1 MRSLWGSVRQVVV
14 SAFTG
19 RYRWLAY
26 AGSAGIVVIVAA
38 GLFLLLHKPGNV
50 SHPKLSFTAPK
61 TTPTATTKTTPPPPH
76 HKPKPPPDTFK
87 WRLYGY
93 NPQRTRDFVGAASDL
108 RPPFRRGW
116 SLGGNATLE
125 FPPTMYAHDLFFMD
139 DGATVKKVDAL
150 TGKVLWEKHI
160 GTLSAAS
167 PALDVQRRLLF
178 VPTLSD
184 TSSSPGNGRFAAL
197 SMKTGHVA
205 WTKGIPD
212 GTESQPLVSQGTV
225 YFGDQGGHVY
235 ALNENTGAVRW
246 TYQAAG
252 AVKGGLALDHG
263 ILFFGDY
270 SGHAYALRASD
281 GHVVWDVGTS
291 GTAYGFGS
299 GTFYAT
305 PAVAFGRVYLGNTD
319 GFVYSF
325 AEKTGA
331 LAWRTGTGAYVY
343 SSAAVADTPGLGPTV
358 YVGSYDGHFYAFDAA
373 SGAVRWS
380 HDDGDRISGS
390 STIVNNVVYYSDLD
404 NKLTTG
410 LNARTGA
417 VEFTFHDGAFTPI
430 MGDQH
435 TLFLSGYNILY
446 ELLPRNTRSE
456 RARHQRNHARARN
469 HQRTRHQARAHQRRS
484 RARHGH

>member
-1 MRSLWGSVRQVVV
+1 MRRRLWGRFRQLVVA
-14 SAFTG
+14 AFTG
-19 RYRWLAY
+19 RFRWFAY
-26 AGSAGIVVIVAA
+26 AASLIVVVIIA
-38 GLFLLLHKPGNV
+38 GGLYVLLHKPGNV
-50 SHPKLSFTAPK
+50 SHPALSFTAPK
-61 TTPTATTKTTPPPPH
+61 TTPTTTTAPKKPPP
-76 HKPKPPPDTFK
+76 KRKPPDTFR

-93 NPQRTRDFVGAASDL
+93 NPQRTRDFVAAAPDL

-125 FPPTMYAHDLFFMD
+125 FPPAIYAHVLFFMD
-139 DGATVKKVDAL
+139 DSANVKKVDAL
-150 TGKVLWEKHI
+150 TGKVIWAKKI

-167 PALDVQRRLLF
+167 PALDVSRRLLF
-178 VPTLSD
+178 VPVLSD
-184 TSSSPGNGRFAAL
+184 SGTSPGDGQFVAM
-197 SMKTGHVA
+197 SMKTGHIV
-205 WTKGIPD
+205 WSRPLPD
-212 GTESQPLVSQGTV
+212 GSESQPLVSQGTV
-225 YFGDQGGHVY
+225 YFGDQGGTVY
-235 ALNENTGAVRW
+235 ALNERTGAVRW

-281 GHVVWDVGTS
+281 GHLVWDVGTD

-305 PAVAFGRVYLGNTD
+305 PAVAFGRVYMGNTD

-331 LAWRTGTGAYVY
+331 LAWRTATGSYVY

-373 SGAVRWS
+373 SGAIRWS

-390 STIVNNVVYYSDLD
+390 ATIVNNVVYYSDLD
-404 NKLTTG
+404 DKLTTG

-417 VEFTFHDGAFTPI
+417 VEFTFHDGAFSPI
-430 MGDQH
+430 VGDPH
-435 TLFLSGYNILY
+435 TLFLSGYNVLY
-446 ELLPRNTRSE
+446 ELLPR
-456 RARHQRNHARARN
+456 RHRGSA
-469 HQRTRHQARAHQRRS
+469 RRS
-484 RARHGH
+484 R